1 MAEPS
6 INAAIDELVE
16 QKIEHIY
23 VLPYFLAAG
32 RHVIEDV
39 PEFIDKA
46 KEQHPQVK
54 FELISYFGSAENIVT
69 SILTH
74 ALA

>member
-46 KEQHPQVK
+46 AAQHPQVK

-69 SILTH
+69 SILAH